1 MKKASAKTNTAPDTR
16 MKQPVVVVMGHIDHG
31 KSTLLDYIRKSNTV
45 DKEVG
50 GITQGISAYEVV
62 HKNEEGVDMPITFLD
77 TPGHAAFQAM
87 RNRGAEV
94 ADIAILVVSAE
105 DGVKPQTIEA
115 LRAIKESGISYIV
128 AINKVDK
135 PGADIERTKL
145 SLAENEI
152 YVEGYGGTIPFV
164 PISAKVGTGVNEL
177 LDTILL
183 VSELE
188 GKENA
193 AGNATGIVIENNRDP
208 KRGIS
213 AAIILTSGVLKSGD
227 FAVCGKAVAPVR
239 IMENFKGLP
248 IKVAHAG
255 MPIVIT
261 GWSDLPQIGTL
272 VETTGDKKMVEE
284 ISKKL
289 IESPTV
295 TKTAA
300 PIRSADP
307 RAIVPIIIK
316 ADVSGSIEAITHEL
330 KKLENEKLG
339 IRFIASGVGSVSE
352 NDVKLGGNKDT
363 IIIAFNTKVEQ
374 SARDA
379 AERFGMTIVSF
390 DIIYKL
396 SEWLEEIIKER
407 TPKVESEE
415 VIGKMKVL
423 KVFGQT
429 KEKQVV
435 GGKVGTGKITLGGM
449 VKILRRDFEIGTGKI
464 TSLQQLKSKA
474 IEVLEGNECGLEVQS
489 KTEILQGDSLEVYT
503 MVTK

>member
-1 MKKASAKTNTAPDTR
+1 MTKNSTTKQAAENTG

-31 KSTLLDYIRKSNTV
+31 KSTLLDYIRKSNVV
-45 DKEVG
+45 DLEVG

-62 HKNEEGVDMPITFLD
+62 HKNEEGKDMQITFLD
-77 TPGHAAFQAM
+77 TPGHAAFQGM

-105 DGVKPQTIEA
+105 DGVKPQTLEA
-115 LRAIKESGISYIV
+115 LRAIKDAGTSYIV
-128 AINKVDK
+128 AINKIDK

-152 YVEGYGGTIPFV
+152 YIEGYGGTIPFV
-164 PISAKVGTGVNEL
+164 PISAKVGTGVKEL

-188 GKENA
+188 GKQSSS
-193 AGNATGIVIENNRDP
+193 GNAEGVIVETSRDP

-213 AAIILTSGVLKSGD
+213 AAIIVTSGILASGD
-227 FAVCGKAVAPVR
+227 FVICGKAVAPVR
-239 IMENFKGLP
+239 IMENFKGVP

-261 GWSDLPQIGTL
+261 GWSSLPEIGAKMVSTS
-272 VETTGDKKMVEE
+272 DKKMVEE
-284 ISKKL
+284 ITTKQLATQTSSTA
-289 IESPTV
+289 SPT
-295 TKTAA
+295 K
-300 PIRSADP
+300 IDERI
-307 RAIVPIIIK
+307 IVPIIIK
-316 ADVSGSIEAITHEL
+316 ADAFGSIEAITHEI
-330 KKLENEKLG
+330 KKLENDKLG
-339 IRFIASGVGSVSE
+339 IKVISSGVGSVSE

-363 IIIAFNTKVEQ
+363 IIIAFTTKIEQ
-374 SARDA
+374 SAKDA

-396 SEWLEEIIKER
+396 SEWLEEIVKER

-415 VIGKMKVL
+415 VVGKMKVL

-429 KEKQVV
+429 KEKQVI
-435 GGKVGTGKITLGGM
+435 GGKVGVGKITLGGIA
-449 VKILRRDFEIGTGKI
+449 KILRRDFEIGEGKI
-464 TSLQQLKSKA
+464 TGLQQLKSKVT
-474 IEVLEGNECGLEVQS
+474 EVLEGNECGVEVQS
-489 KTEILQGDSLEVYT
+489 KTEILAGDSLEIYV